1 MSFCLFWDAGILIQA
16 SHLLDKCSIIGA
28 MFSAPFFKPLI
39 FTSNMYTSI
48 ATSMRWHSSPIK
60 MNVFEILPILEEV
73 KDNFHGKKIPKKVY

>member
-1 MSFCLFWDAGILIQA
+1 
-16 SHLLDKCSIIGA
+16 
-28 MFSAPFFKPLI
+28 
-39 FTSNMYTSI
+39 MYTSI